1 MIKLKLL
8 ILHLIIDR
16 IQDNHLNLNYPI
28 RIQIDIRLV
37 GSKKMISHNRD
48 KIINQN
54 NLMGKILN
62 KKIT

>member
-8 ILHLIIDR
+8 ILHLMIDR

-37 GSKKMISHNRD
+37 GSKKMISPNRD

-54 NLMGKILN
+54 NLMRILN